1 MRRPP
6 SRQRVVFL
14 PVQAATDSVKVTL
27 RDGREDGSFLP
38 ERLIQ
43 EGYKLRSFKEEE
55 IDLEDVFMGIT
66 KGITN

>member
-1 MRRPP
+1 M
-6 SRQRVVFL
+6 
-14 PVQAATDSVKVTL
+14 KVTL

-43 EGYKLRSFKEEE
+43 EGFKLRSFKEEE